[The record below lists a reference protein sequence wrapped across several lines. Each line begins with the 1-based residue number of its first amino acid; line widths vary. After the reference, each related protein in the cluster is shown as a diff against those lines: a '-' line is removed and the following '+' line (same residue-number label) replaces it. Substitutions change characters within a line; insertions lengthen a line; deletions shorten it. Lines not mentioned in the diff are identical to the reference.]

1 MINISTYTFTIP
13 GNGLVRQPMVA
24 EDFKI
29 LQSTGLVDVRSSFG
43 KVSGLGAGQGLKNTP
58 FTYLEIYDASG
69 AANTVKLVVGG
80 GDQFVDSNSGS
91 VSVSSNKMPV
101 IAGVTETLATVTS
114 AGGLARAANT
124 GRSYLMIQNNDAS
137 GSVFLK
143 FGSAA
148 TVGSFKIPPGG
159 FLEMLAP
166 CTDAIYMIGSIA
178 SNPNVVILEG

>member
-13 GNGLVRQPMVA
+13 GNGLIRQPMVA

-29 LQSTGLVDVRSSFG
+29 LAATGLVDVRSSFG
-43 KVSGLGAGQGLKNTP
+43 KVSGLGAGQGIKNTP

-91 VSVSSNKMPV
+91 VSVSSNRMPV
-101 IAGVTETLATVTS
+101 IAGVTETLATVTNAS
-114 AGGLARAANT
+114 AQALPANT
-124 GRSYLMIQNNDAS
+124 GRGYLMIQNNDAS
-137 GSVFLK
+137 GNVFVK

-148 TVGSFKIPPGG
+148 TVNSFKIPPGG

-166 CTDAIYMIGSIA
+166 CTDAIHMIGSIA
-178 SNPNVVILEG
+178 SNANVVIWGG